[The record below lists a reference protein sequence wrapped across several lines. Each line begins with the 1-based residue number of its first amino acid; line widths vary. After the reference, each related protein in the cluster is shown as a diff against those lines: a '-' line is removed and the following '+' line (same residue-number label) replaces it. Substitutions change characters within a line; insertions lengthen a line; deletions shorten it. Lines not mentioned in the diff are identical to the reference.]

1 MPYFEAL
8 GYRCPPH
15 RDVPDF
21 LVDIGSPDLVGPSM
35 SAQELATA
43 FRSSS
48 IHAAMLAR
56 MQQPSLPP
64 LSPIA
69 PFAEPFVASTMLI
82 ASRQLRVYLR
92 NTELVQGRLG
102 LVLIMGLLYAT
113 TFYDVDPSQ
122 VTTVLGVIF
131 MAVLFL
137 AVGQVPTLPIILDAR
152 AVFYKQR
159 ASQFHRTSSYVIAHA
174 ATQIPFALAETVVFG
189 SILYWITGFAADATS
204 FLTYLLV
211 LFLTNLVF
219 STWFFV
225 VGVVSPNMLVADPVA
240 LLCVL
245 IFVVFAGFIIS
256 AKDIPDYLIWLY
268 WIDPLAWSLRA
279 LTINQYTA
287 SDFKDCSF
295 GGIDYC
301 ATTGSTSAGKA
312 LLEQYGLRTDRSWI
326 WYGVWYLV
334 GCYIAFLLLAYLILE
349 YVRFD
354 DTDHSHV
361 VGASSIDGRSSTD
374 DDDSAYL
381 GVPKTPTVAISVA
394 PREVV
399 PVTLT
404 FENLSYTV
412 PNPTKGEPD
421 LQLLKSI
428 SGYALPGTVTAL
440 MGASGAGKTTLM
452 DVIAGR
458 KTSGKIDGEIK
469 LNGHIATDLAV
480 RRSTGYCEQMDV
492 HSESATFREAL
503 QFSSML
509 RQSDDIPA
517 ADKLAFAEE
526 CLSLLGLDTIGDK
539 IIRGSSV
546 EQMKRL
552 TIGVELAASPSVLFL
567 DEPTSGLDARSAKI
581 VMAGIRKIASTGRT
595 VVCTIHQPSAEVF
608 EMFDSLLLL
617 KRGGETVFFGDL
629 GAKAVHLINYF
640 ASLPGT
646 PPIAVSMNPAAW
658 MLDVI
663 GAGVEARSQALDFVK
678 AFASSAERQ
687 ALMDGLAVYAAP
699 HPELEALTFGS
710 KRAAAFNTQLS
721 LLLQR
726 FVHLHWRTPSYNN
739 TRGLVSELQELALL
753 ASSLSPP
760 AIGRRAR
767 SHSWSQYTVAITRG

>member
-1 MPYFEAL
+1 M
-8 GYRCPPH
+8 
-15 RDVPDF
+15 
-21 LVDIGSPDLVGPSM
+21 
-35 SAQELATA
+35 
-43 FRSSS
+43 
-48 IHAAMLAR
+48 
-56 MQQPSLPP
+56 
-64 LSPIA
+64 
-69 PFAEPFVASTMLI
+69 
-82 ASRQLRVYLR
+82 
-92 NTELVQGRLG
+92 
-102 LVLIMGLLYAT
+102 
-113 TFYDVDPSQ
+113 
-122 VTTVLGVIF
+122 
-131 MAVLFL
+131 
-137 AVGQVPTLPIILDAR
+137 
-152 AVFYKQR
+152 
-159 ASQFHRTSSYVIAHA
+159 IAHA
-174 ATQIPFALAETVVFG
+174 VTQIPFALAETVVFG
-189 SILYWITGFAADATS
+189 SILYWITGFAADAGS
-204 FLTYLLV
+204 FLTYLLL

-225 VGVVSPNMLVADPVA
+225 VGVASPNMLVADPVA
-240 LLCVL
+240 LLCIL

-256 AKDIPDYLIWLY
+256 AKDIPDYLIWLH
-268 WIDPLAWSLRA
+268 WMDPLAWSFRA
-279 LTINQYTA
+279 LAINQYTA
-287 SDFKDCSF
+287 PEFSNCSF

-301 ATTGSTSAGKA
+301 AMTGSTSVGTA
-312 LLEQYGLRTDRSWI
+312 LLEQFGLRTSRSWI
-326 WYGVWYLV
+326 WYGVLCLV
-334 GCYIAFLLLAYLILE
+334 GCYFAFLFLAYLILE

-361 VGASSIDGRSSTD
+361 TSEEVLAGN
-374 DDDSAYL
+374 DDDSVYL
-381 GVPKTPTVAISVA
+381 EVPKTPTVAIAVA

-458 KTSGKIDGEIK
+458 KSSGKIDGEIK
-469 LNGHIATDLAV
+469 LNGHIATDLAI

-509 RQSDDIPA
+509 RQSDDISA

-608 EMFDSLLLL
+608 EMFDNLLLL

-629 GAKAVHLINYF
+629 GIKAAHLISYF
-640 ASLPGT
+640 SSLPGT
-646 PPIAVSMNPAAW
+646 PPIEAGMNPAAW

-663 GAGVEARSQALDFVK
+663 GAGVEARSQAVDFVQ
-678 AFASSAERQ
+678 AFALSAEHQ
-687 ALMDGLAVYAAP
+687 ALTDGLAVHAAP

-710 KRAAAFNTQLS
+710 KRAAAFRTQLRS
-721 LLLQR
+721 AAAPLCPSALAHAVVQQHARRHLDRTCHLLWPLVQQ
-726 FVHLHWRTPSYNN
+726 
-739 TRGLVSELQELALL
+739 RGLYDVLGGDRWPRDDLPLVRFYQHGLV
-753 ASSLSPP
+753 LSP
-760 AIGRRAR
+760 
-767 SHSWSQYTVAITRG
+767 